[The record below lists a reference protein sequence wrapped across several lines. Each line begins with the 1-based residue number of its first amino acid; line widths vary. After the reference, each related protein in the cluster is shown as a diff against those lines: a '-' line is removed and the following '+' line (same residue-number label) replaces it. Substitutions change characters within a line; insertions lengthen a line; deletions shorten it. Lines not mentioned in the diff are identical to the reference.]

1 MDMTALFD
9 LSYGVYVVGALD
21 GNRPVGCVA
30 NSAMQITA
38 EPMTMAVSLNKK
50 NFTEDAV
57 RKCGYFTISVL
68 SQDTESTTIG
78 KFGFQSSAE
87 MNKYEDENWKRVGD
101 AGVPVLDNES
111 CSWILCKV
119 IKEIDVM
126 THTIFIGEIVDMEK
140 FSTKVPMTYAY
151 YHKEKKG
158 KTAKNAPTY
167 VDPASVEETKKESYV
182 CNICGY
188 VFEGTEEEFNNL
200 PADWVCPLCKAP
212 KTEFTKK

>member
-21 GNRPVGCVA
+21 GNRSVGCVA

-87 MNKYEDENWKRVGD
+87 MNKYDDENWKRVGD
-101 AGVPVLDNES
+101 AGIPVLDNES

-119 IKEIDVM
+119 IKEIDVLAESTQLLLIDVYGNSM
-126 THTIFIGEIVDMEK
+126 KYEITNSNMQ
-140 FSTKVPMTYAY
+140 Y
-151 YHKEKKG
+151 YNNDSKKL
-158 KTAKNAPTY
+158 
-167 VDPASVEETKKESYV
+167 
-182 CNICGY
+182 
-188 VFEGTEEEFNNL
+188 F
-200 PADWVCPLCKAP
+200 
-212 KTEFTKK
+212 